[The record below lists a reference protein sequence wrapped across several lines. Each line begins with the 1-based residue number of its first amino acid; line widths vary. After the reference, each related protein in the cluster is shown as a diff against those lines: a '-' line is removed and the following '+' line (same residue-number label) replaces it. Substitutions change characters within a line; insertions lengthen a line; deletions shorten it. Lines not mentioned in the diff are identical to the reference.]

1 MRGLASILSP
11 FVMTLALLAARDASA
26 ETKKVPGPTVD
37 LGEVSAAPKADAT
50 AVPMLR
56 QATEQEL
63 QSLDLRSAKKDAVL
77 SISLVRLETEGQ
89 RVTCVV
95 SATLR
100 TKSGGTIFAILE
112 GRALVSGASD
122 RARSASVKGAVHG
135 ALGRIPEALK

>member
-1 MRGLASILSP
+1 MRGWASILSP
-11 FVMTLALLAARDASA
+11 FVIALAMLSARDAGA
-26 ETKKVPGPTVD
+26 ETKKVD

-50 AVPMLR
+50 AVPLLR

-63 QSLDLRSAKKDAVL
+63 SALDLRSAKKDAVL

-122 RARSASVKGAVHG
+122 SARSASLKGAVHG
-135 ALGRIPEALK
+135 AVGRIPEALK

>member
-11 FVMTLALLAARDASA
+11 FIVAIALLSSSDVSA
-26 ETKKVPGPTVD
+26 DTNAKRVD
-37 LGEVSAAPKADAT
+37 LGEVSAAPKADAS
-50 AVPMLR
+50 AVPLLR

-63 QSLDLRSAKKDAVL
+63 STLDLRTAKKDAVL

-112 GRALVSGASD
+112 GRALVSGATDS
-122 RARSASVKGAVHG
+122 ARSASLKGAVHG
-135 ALGRIPEALK
+135 AVGRIPEALK